1 MERAAAEKA
10 LAEKVVAEK
19 AMADNK
25 VAARAAAL
33 GLLRPLE
40 ALSLDAD
47 TLRTAKAAVVAYCDA
62 QGAGCVADLVEC
74 ASKLSRVTTSPDSG
88 LITQAVIIVQSQPAN
103 RHCVW
108 SQGQGRDGS
117 LGAETLPPNAGTI
130 CSTVWWPRSLSSQSL
145 RKDSRMP

>member
-1 MERAAAEKA
+1 MAYQAWAEQAAEENAAAERQERAERAKAELARVERAAAEKA

-47 TLRTAKAAVVAYCDA
+47 TLRTATAAVIAYCDA
-62 QGAGCVADLVEC
+62 QGAGCVADLVER
-74 ASKLSRVTTSPDSG
+74 ASMLSRLD
-88 LITQAVIIVQSQPAN
+88 
-103 RHCVW
+103 H
-108 SQGQGRDGS
+108 
-117 LGAETLPPNAGTI
+117 
-130 CSTVWWPRSLSSQSL
+130 
-145 RKDSRMP
+145 